1 MLSPF
6 PKQRQNPCAWFL
18 FFNRCFKLL
27 ALNSLRS
34 FLLQLCCLWSLLPK
48 RSSLLTTVSAGN
60 VAHLSDSQYGKTMNF
75 YAEIRTCSCHSIS
88 PTLESHAIYSVCFIF
103 LILHSK
109 KIFGLTGNSQCYSCL
124 YMEAEIWKELS
135 SLL

>member
-1 MLSPF
+1 MLQIEINFWLSPS
-6 PKQRQNPCAWFL
+6 PKQCQNPCAWFL
-18 FFNRCFKLL
+18 FLKRCFKLL

-48 RSSLLTTVSAGN
+48 RSSLLTTVSARN

-75 YAEIRTCSCHSIS
+75 YAEIRTCSYHAIS

-109 KIFGLTGNSQCYSCL
+109 KIFGLTGNSKCYSCL
-124 YMEAEIWKELS
+124 YMEAEI
-135 SLL
+135 